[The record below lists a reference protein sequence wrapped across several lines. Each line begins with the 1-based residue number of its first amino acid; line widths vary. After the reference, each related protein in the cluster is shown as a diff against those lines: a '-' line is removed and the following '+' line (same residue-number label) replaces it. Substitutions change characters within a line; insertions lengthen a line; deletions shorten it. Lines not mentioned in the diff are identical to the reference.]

1 MAKWWKDRDDW
12 FPGNPV
18 EPPRHD
24 RDSGDDSQIPTEDIG
39 DVADDSDVPDDDD
52 PPDQGVDQ

>member
-12 FPGNPV
+12 FPGKPV

-24 RDSGDDSQIPTEDIG
+24 PDPDDSQIPTEDIG
-39 DVADDSDVPDDDD
+39 DADNELDELDDVELPDR
-52 PPDQGVDQ
+52 GVDQ